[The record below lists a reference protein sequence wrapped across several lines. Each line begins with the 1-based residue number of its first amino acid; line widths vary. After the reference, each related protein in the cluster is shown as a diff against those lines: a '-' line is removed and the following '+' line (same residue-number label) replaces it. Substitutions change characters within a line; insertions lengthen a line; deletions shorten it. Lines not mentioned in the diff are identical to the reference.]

1 MRNIPL
7 IFLIF
12 SYFADASNDSTFS
25 NNKLNMD
32 AVYDRPFITDEV
44 ANTAIGG
51 YFTVDYSRDVLDGI
65 SEGHNFSMPRL
76 SIFLNSN
83 LSSHINFLTELEL
96 EAGGKN
102 ISIEYAALDLI
113 FDQLLVLRGGIIVN
127 PIGSYNQNHD
137 DPKWEFVRR
146 PVYATQLL
154 PATFSSVGIGLY
166 GKGLI
171 SKWTIGYELY
181 LTNGFDGSIIDNS
194 QSKTYL
200 PAIKNNFERFEES
213 GNGKPMITG
222 KLSVKR
228 SEYGEF
234 GLSTLLSTY
243 NVDYID
249 GIEVDYSRGLSVI
262 AFDYNNEL
270 PIINST
276 LTTELA
282 FINVDVPQNY
292 FKQYGRKQFG
302 WYMDLVRPLTKFNFL
317 NFQEIESFV
326 AIRLD
331 YADWNVAEFE
341 QTGKNVGDEYFA
353 ITPALSFRPDPNTVI
368 KFNYSY
374 TWITDFL
381 GNEPTKITSII
392 IGISSY
398 F

>member
-7 IFLIF
+7 IILIF
-12 SYFADASNDSTFS
+12 TYFADANNDSS
-25 NNKLNMD
+25 SSNKLNMD
-32 AVYDRPFITDEV
+32 AVYDRPFITDDD

-51 YFTVDYSRDVLDGI
+51 YFTVDYSRDVFDGI
-65 SEGHNFSMPRL
+65 SEGHNFSIPRL

-83 LSSHINFLTELEL
+83 LSSYINFLAELEL
-96 EAGGKN
+96 ESGGKE
-102 ISIEYAALDLI
+102 ISIEYAALDLVL
-113 FDQLLVLRGGIIVN
+113 DQLLVLRGGIIVN

-154 PATFSSVGIGLY
+154 PVTFSSVGFGLY
-166 GKGLI
+166 GKGLL
-171 SKWTIGYELY
+171 SNWTVGYELY

-213 GNGKPMITG
+213 ENGKPMFTG
-222 KLSVKR
+222 KLSIK
-228 SEYGEF
+228 SSDYGEF
-234 GLSTLLSTY
+234 GLSTLLATY
-243 NVDYID
+243 NSHYLD

-262 AFDYNNEL
+262 AFDYNSEL

-276 LTTELA
+276 LTTEFA
-282 FINVDVPQNY
+282 FINVDIPHNY

-302 WYMDLVRPLTKFNFL
+302 WYMDLVRPLTKFNFM
-317 NFQEIESFV
+317 NFQDIESFI

-331 YADWNVAEFE
+331 YVDWNVAKFE
-341 QTGKNVGDEYFA
+341 QTGNNVGDEYFS
-353 ITPALSFRPDPNTVI
+353 ITPALSLRPDQNTVI

-374 TWITDFL
+374 SWIIDFL
-381 GNEPTKITSII
+381 GNEPTKVTSII